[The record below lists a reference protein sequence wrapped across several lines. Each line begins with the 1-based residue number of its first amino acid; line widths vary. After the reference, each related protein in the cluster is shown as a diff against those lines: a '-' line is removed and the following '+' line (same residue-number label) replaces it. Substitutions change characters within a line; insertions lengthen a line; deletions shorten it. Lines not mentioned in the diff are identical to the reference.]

1 MTRITKTDTL
11 RRKIKSRQ
19 ALYGFSNE
27 EMAVKLRRSP
37 RSWCRH
43 LAEIDRVTVGELI
56 QLEKILKTNLVNE
69 IAE

>member
-1 MTRITKTDTL
+1 MIRDKTDSL

-19 ALYGFSNE
+19 ALYGYSNA
-27 EMAVKLRRSP
+27 EMGVKLRMSE

-43 LAEIDRVTVGELI
+43 LAEIDRVSVGELI
-56 QLEKILKTNLVNE
+56 KLEKILKTNLVNE

>member
-1 MTRITKTDTL
+1 MIRDKTDSL

-19 ALYGFSNE
+19 ALYGFSNY
-27 EMAVKLRRSP
+27 EMAVKLRMSE

-56 QLEKILKTNLVNE
+56 ELGRILKTNF
-69 IAE
+69 IDTYAE